1 MWLNLTLLPL
11 LFVVAS
17 LWHWKKGWHAW
28 SKPWPYIY
36 MRISAIQKSFICHF
50 LTYLFLCFMIWL
62 NKMNVKGFERC
73 YIWLVLHRNEPKLV
87 FGWQGQRMFI
97 NNTQR
102 RIKDT
107 QCEYTN
113 TRTSNA
119 KIYMNP
125 TLGKE
130 VGEINPPLK
139 LGTKKNWGKK
149 QNHDHKGTCMWK
161 STPWS
166 SKEGVRNQKHSLWS
180 GLN

>member
-1 MWLNLTLLPL
+1 
-11 LFVVAS
+11 
-17 LWHWKKGWHAW
+17 
-28 SKPWPYIY
+28 
-36 MRISAIQKSFICHF
+36 
-50 LTYLFLCFMIWL
+50 
-62 NKMNVKGFERC
+62 
-73 YIWLVLHRNEPKLV
+73 
-87 FGWQGQRMFI
+87 MFI

-113 TRTSNA
+113 TRTSSA

-139 LGTKKNWGKK
+139 LGTMKNWGKK
-149 QNHDHKGTCMWK
+149 QNRDHKGTCMWK
-161 STPWS
+161 STPWG
-166 SKEGVRNQKHSLWS
+166 SKEGVLNQKHSLWS